1 MALELPDIS
10 TPARGGTTFDARDV
24 LGGVIPAADFTPAPL
39 PPIPPMRLD
48 TSLSAPVL
56 GLSASAPSPGALQ
69 LPDISTPARGFAND
83 AIPILG
89 GPALA
94 PGRLTSAPLN
104 MPRVPGVVMPET
116 DVTSQPRRVAMP
128 TFDVTSKAPGAT
140 LAEPAGALNVVGG
153 DLMPAGRR
161 KQIATLEKQR
171 AKMTPQE
178 KLEEFQTGALKRQ
191 ENELRGQ
198 LDSIGA
204 RYGAKMTDQAN
215 VLQAEEE
222 GLRAEKDLASK
233 EADAV
238 AAEHK
243 AAEERLKQRND
254 AAKKADDSYQ
264 LAQKELDGT
273 KIDVDKAY
281 GGAAGRIFAGLAV
294 ALGSFGAS
302 LTGGPNYAMQIVND
316 RINRELDAQKTE
328 LEKKKGKVT
337 ELGRMLERNERLLG
351 DAQAARNLTLAQSYT
366 ALHNQAKASS
376 AFAAAGPKG
385 AMVLDDLQARAAESM
400 QGVRNSIFDVQIRR
414 EGLPLEADAARFQAR
429 LKANQAAAAL
439 AAKRAYD
446 EKQATVEFERKR
458 TLQTQK
464 EEADLTKSALEKG
477 IESGELSAATG
488 TAAQTSAA
496 ANPKAV
502 SKALDELAKPAVGV
516 KDLPALISHLDA
528 FESAIKAYGSASEA
542 PGAGVNVAGRRIGA
556 GVMAATPSITEAAR
570 TLDQARTAATLS
582 YRQDLTGASA
592 SETEDAKI
600 AKAAGGDDPVR
611 NQAWIDEQR
620 KLVDQRV
627 NLALSAVPANQRE
640 AVRAAIYARAASS
653 PPTFGP
659 SKGPQ
664 Q

>member
-39 PPIPPMRLD
+39 PPMPPMQLD

-116 DVTSQPRRVAMP
+116 DVTGQPGRVAMP
-128 TFDVTSKAPGAT
+128 TFDVTSKTPGT
-140 LAEPAGALNVVGG
+140 TPAEPAGALNVVGD
-153 DLMPAGRR
+153 DLMPAGLR

-198 LDSIGA
+198 LESIGA

-233 EADAV
+233 EAAAV

-254 AAKKADDSYQ
+254 AAKKADESYQ

-302 LTGGPNYAMQIVND
+302 MSGGPNYALNIVD
-316 RINRELDAQKTE
+316 QRINRELDAQKTE

-376 AFAAAGPKG
+376 AFAVAGPKG

-414 EGLPLEADAARFQAR
+414 DGLPLEADAARFQAR